1 MIEKSFADRGSRA
14 AGGIAEKEHSVAGI
28 LAYGAYVPP
37 GRLDRLSIG
46 ATLGQ
51 PAGRGT
57 RSVASHDEDST
68 TLGVEA
74 ARVALRRA
82 AAVAPGRVVF
92 STATPTYVD
101 RTNAAA
107 IHAALNL
114 DPGTAAYDFGGAPRS
129 SIGALTTALDG
140 TETPLVVAADIRT
153 GLPGS
158 ADEISGG
165 DAGVAFLI
173 GPGPA
178 VAELVA
184 SAAVTAEFLDRWRV
198 PGQRH
203 SRLWEDRFGQAS
215 YLPPAQQAVEHVL
228 KSAGVAREDV
238 AAVVVAGMHE
248 RARGAVAKSLGATA
262 SPVSETVGNPG
273 TAQPGLL
280 LAEALDNAKP
290 GDVILV
296 VTLAEGADAL
306 LLRAT
311 DAIEKSR
318 TWPLLAQTVTQGTR
332 EIPYPTFLTWR
343 GMLDREPPRRPDPEP
358 PSPPVSARHAAW
370 KFAFV
375 AGACASCGTRHLPA
389 LQTCM
394 SCGHAGDMEPVPLSD
409 TNGSVVTYTVDRL
422 TYSLSPPVIAVV
434 IDFDGGGRF
443 QTELTDSSADDV
455 AIGDRVEMTF
465 RRFFQ
470 ASNGIANYFWKA
482 RPVTEEVG

>member
-1 MIEKSFADRGSRA
+1 M
-14 AGGIAEKEHSVAGI
+14 AGI

-37 GRLDRLSIG
+37 GRLDRLAIG

-68 TLGVEA
+68 TLAVEA
-74 ARVALRRA
+74 ARVALRRTSGTT
-82 AAVAPGRVVF
+82 PRRVLF
-92 STATPTYVD
+92 ATATPTYLD
-101 RTNAAA
+101 RTNAAV
-107 IHAALNL
+107 IHAALDL

-129 SIGALTTALDG
+129 GIGALTVALDAN
-140 TETPLVVAADIRT
+140 ETTLVVAADIRT

-158 ADEISGG
+158 ADETSGG
-165 DAGVAFLI
+165 DAGVAFLV
-173 GPGPA
+173 GSGPA
-178 VAELVA
+178 LAEIVA
-184 SAAVTAEFLDRWRV
+184 SAAITAEFLDRWRV

-215 YLPPAQQAVEHVL
+215 YLPPAQQAIEQVL

-238 AAVVVAGMHE
+238 AAVVVAGTHE
-248 RARGAVAKSLGATA
+248 RARAAIAKSLGAAA
-262 SPVSETVGNPG
+262 SPVSDVVGNPG

-280 LAEALDNAKP
+280 LAEALDAANP
-290 GDVILV
+290 GDLILV
-296 VTLAEGADAL
+296 VTLADGADAL

-311 DAIEKSR
+311 DAIAQAR
-318 TWPLLAQTVTQGTR
+318 TWPSLAQTVAQGTR
-332 EIPYPTFLTWR
+332 DIPYPTFLTWR

-375 AGACASCGTRHLPA
+375 AGACTSCGTRHLPA

-394 SCGHAGDMEPVPLSD
+394 SCGHVGDMEPAPLAD
-409 TNGSVVTYTVDRL
+409 TPGSVVTYTVDRL

-443 QTELTDSSADDV
+443 QTELTDAGSDDV
-455 AIGDRVEMTF
+455 AIGNRVEMTF

-482 RPVTEEVG
+482 RPVTEEGA